1 MSERERPL
9 VRVGV
14 SEEDAPAS
22 TSARVPRRTA
32 RPRRYH
38 FLIDTS
44 CTASSR
50 LASGRDTTV
59 DTKAG
64 IVRGDDA
71 ALPEVQAPL
80 QLPLRPEVQAVPQ
93 DAEMAPLSLGAMRDA
108 DQGRTAEV
116 LAVADAMD
124 IDGDCAEAKMLL
136 MQFPKVLPFN
146 KPSRDDDDKACV
158 VLSDDEDDEDREY
171 LPAQLCD
178 LPPGTQVGKLLV
190 YDDGSVRMEMGGTA
204 VPFDISATDDVAFA
218 EDFVDVDA
226 DEGTATFLGCVKGRA
241 VATPVV
247 RELLKQQAR

>member
-38 FLIDTS
+38 VLIDTS

-190 YDDGSVRMEMGGTA
+190 FDDGSVRMEMGGTA

>member
-178 LPPGTQVGKLLV
+178 VPPGTQVGKLLV

>member
-1 MSERERPL
+1 M
-9 VRVGV
+9 
-14 SEEDAPAS
+14 
-22 TSARVPRRTA
+22 
-32 RPRRYH
+32 
-38 FLIDTS
+38 LIDTS

-171 LPAQLCD
+171 LPARLCD

-218 EDFVDVDA
+218 EDFADVDA

>member
-136 MQFPKVLPFN
+136 MQFPEVLPFN

-190 YDDGSVRMEMGGTA
+190 FDDGSVRMEMGGTA